1 VNQRIALPL
10 APGLFA
16 LLIAAYL
23 LPGLVGHDLWK
34 AEDAIGI
41 GIVHQMLEHGQWL
54 VPHLAGEPYWED
66 GPLHYW
72 IAALTAKLLAWA
84 LPLHDGARLANGLI
98 MTAVFA
104 LVHLTGRELYG
115 RLEGT
120 SAVLVLLGC
129 LGLLVHAHETLG
141 EISML
146 AGQALAWYGIAMLR
160 GSPYRGGWLLGAGL
174 AVAALSKGLPAVIA
188 PLAVAFA
195 APLFSSAWRRREFLP
210 ALTQALLV
218 FLLLGGAWL
227 ALVEHGSAGA
237 AQAWW
242 QANAA
247 QFAVPRG
254 EALDFWGRILVW
266 ATFPAWPFAA
276 WTLWERRRR
285 AFEPGTKML
294 IAAVAATL
302 AVLLFLADPREVYAM
317 PMLLPLSLLA
327 GAGLPSVR
335 RGAANALTW
344 FGVMSVGILGATVWF
359 GWFAM
364 MTGFPQSVARHF
376 TRLEPGFV
384 AQMSWTA
391 FAVALACSLGWLWL
405 IVKSERSVAFRSA
418 TFWAAGIT
426 LLWALAMTLLLSWID
441 YGKSYRPVA
450 LALKKNIPAGT
461 RCIRTTSAPAGSSCG
476 KGGVRGT
483 TSATGCTRESRRN
496 RERPRPLRRVAGALR
511 APEEELR
518 DDDRRSLRSGPRAR
532 RALLA
537 RRRRPFPRLF
547 QAPRRRRDDASPR
560 RACRAGAGREMDR
573 KDVRRGSAQQH

>member
-461 RCIRTTSAPAGSSCG
+461 RCIES
-476 KGGVRGT
+476 RGLDEPQRAIFDYRIEVLT
-483 TSATGCTRESRRN
+483 RRAERHGDTGCPVVLVQAHQGDSDNLGPGWKFLWEGR
-496 RERPRPLRRVAGALR
+496 RPRDHERYRLYQRVA
-511 APEEELR
+511 PQ
-518 DDDRRSLRSGPRAR
+518 S
-532 RALLA
+532 
-537 RRRRPFPRLF
+537 
-547 QAPRRRRDDASPR
+547 
-560 RACRAGAGREMDR
+560 
-573 KDVRRGSAQQH
+573 

>member
-1 VNQRIALPL
+1 VSRIALPL

-54 VPHLAGEPYWED
+54 VPHLAGEPYWDD
-66 GPLHYW
+66 GPFHYW
-72 IAALTAKLLAWA
+72 IAALTAKLLGWA
-84 LPLHDGARLANGLI
+84 LPMHDGARLANGLL
-98 MTAVFA
+98 MAAVFA

-146 AGQALAWYGIAMLR
+146 AGQALAWYGIAILR
-160 GSPYRGGWLLGAGL
+160 GSPYRGGWLLGVGL
-174 AVAALSKGLPAVIA
+174 AVAALSKGVPAVIA
-188 PLAVAFA
+188 PLAVALA
-195 APLFSSAWRRREFLP
+195 APLLSSAWRRREILP

-227 ALVEHGSAGA
+227 ALIERGAAGT

-242 QANAA
+242 HANVA

-254 EALDFWGRILVW
+254 EALDFWGRILAW

-302 AVLLFLADPREVYAM
+302 AVLLVLVDPREVYTM
-317 PMLLPLSLLA
+317 PLLLPLSLLA
-327 GAGLPSVR
+327 GAGLPSLR

-364 MTGFPQSVARHF
+364 ITGFPQSVARHF

-384 AQMSWTA
+384 AQVSWTA

-405 IVKSERSVAFRSA
+405 IVKSERNVAFRSA

-441 YGKSYRPVA
+441 YGKSYRSVA
-450 LALKKNIPAGT
+450 LALKKNIPPGT
-461 RCIRTTSAPAGSSCG
+461 RCIES
-476 KGGVRGT
+476 RGLDEPQRAIFDYRIEVLT
-483 TSATGCTRESRRN
+483 RRIERHGDTGCPVVLVQAHQGDPDNLGPGWKFLWEGRRPRD
-496 RERPRPLRRVAGALR
+496 RERYRLYQRVA
-511 APEEELR
+511 
-518 DDDRRSLRSGPRAR
+518 
-532 RALLA
+532 
-537 RRRRPFPRLF
+537 
-547 QAPRRRRDDASPR
+547 
-560 RACRAGAGREMDR
+560 
-573 KDVRRGSAQQH
+573 AQS

>member
-461 RCIRTTSAPAGSSCG
+461 RCIES
-476 KGGVRGT
+476 RGLDEPQRAIFDYRIEVLT
-483 TSATGCTRESRRN
+483 RRAERHGDTGCPVVLVQAHQGDSDNLGPGWKFLWEGRRPRD
-496 RERPRPLRRVAGALR
+496 RERYRLYQRVAVQ
-511 APEEELR
+511 
-518 DDDRRSLRSGPRAR
+518 S
-532 RALLA
+532 
-537 RRRRPFPRLF
+537 
-547 QAPRRRRDDASPR
+547 
-560 RACRAGAGREMDR
+560 
-573 KDVRRGSAQQH
+573 